1 MTISNREICLSK
13 DGGCLFLDCLLGSWN
28 LASSLVRKLIS
39 VIRGH

>member
-13 DGGCLFLDCLLGSWN
+13 NGECLFLDCLLGSWN